1 MSILRISEAAFLACA
16 VFFLMLVGPASAH
29 HSRAGIYDVDAQLE
43 MEGVVTQWRWT
54 NPHTYLVWESADEDG
69 KMVEWVGELSSV
81 TSMISEGLTRNSF
94 PAGEKV
100 TVVVSPA
107 TSGAPQGQLL
117 KVVMADGRVPLDRS
131 SDVD

>member
-1 MSILRISEAAFLACA
+1 MNNPNKWTALLLAFVV
-16 VFFLMLVGPASAH
+16 VFFVSGGAASAH
-29 HSRAGIYDVDAQLE
+29 HSRAGIYDTDAQME
-43 MEGVVTQWRWT
+43 MEGVVTEWRWT
-54 NPHTYLVWESADEDG
+54 NPHTYLVWESTDRDG
-69 KMVEWVGELSSV
+69 KMVEWVGELSSI

-100 TVVVSPA
+100 TVIISPA

-131 SDVD
+131 SEVD